1 MQRLLLRSGRITRA
15 VLRRLISV
23 SVDDRVARLRLP
35 LARTI
40 SGQVA
45 YYLISFEM
53 SKNVLGLV
61 VAEARKQVA
70 AYVMR
75 ARRSFAR
82 EVTIA

>member
-1 MQRLLLRSGRITRA
+1 MIPFLSTLGA
-15 VLRRLISV
+15 PW
-23 SVDDRVARLRLP
+23 RLP

-53 SKNVLGLV
+53 SKTLFGLV
-61 VAEARKQVA
+61 VTEARERVA
-70 AYVMR
+70 VCVMR